1 MKRWSAKYFDLPI
14 SWVSK
19 RWIASTGVTLDVRK
33 AVGRCLRHF
42 GASLVIDAE
51 NDTI

>member
-1 MKRWSAKYFDLPI
+1 MERKVTSILPI

-33 AVGRCLRHF
+33 AVGKF
-42 GASLVIDAE
+42 YPSQFQEVVA
-51 NDTI
+51 